1 MPACARKCQIC
12 SCWPRRAAA
21 AHRAPRKKTQRAGDE
36 RIRDAKDLLRS
47 LAGHDMADDRQGG
60 CTEDRGDERPKH
72 FGGLRHNLY
81 LSTAK
86 LPVFFPEVR
95 VDLKLFCKFW
105 FQFGRWSEINNL
117 AGDTIFEVARVGFQF
132 ASYRRSSC
140 SSVGFGFT
148 RWPPMSGGSV
158 TRRVGFGLGADF

>member
-95 VDLKLFCKFW
+95 VDLMLFCNFW

-117 AGDTIFEVARVGFQF
+117 AGDTIFEVARVVSNLPPIGGPVAQVSVSVSRGGRRCRAG
-132 ASYRRSSC
+132 ASR
-140 SSVGFGFT
+140 
-148 RWPPMSGGSV
+148 
-158 TRRVGFGLGADF
+158 GA